1 MDDITSVVVKP
12 LLTERGTHLK
22 ETHNKF
28 LFEVAKSSNK
38 LEVKRAVEHLFNV
51 KVGEVRTVSMRGKRK
66 RLGSKPAGRR
76 ADWKKAIVTL
86 LPGHT
91 IEFFEGA

>member
-1 MDDITSVVVKP
+1 MEDITSVVVKP

-28 LFEVAKSSNK
+28 LFEVARSSNK

-51 KVGEVRTVSMRGKRK
+51 KVGEVRTVSMHGKRK